1 MLCLYLTSLIAE
13 KCSDCLISKKRGHI
27 LYVEHENFALR
38 NFLLEFQIFHTFQ
51 IQVTKKNWDC
61 LKIGLFL
68 PTVKRVFE

>member
-51 IQVTKKNWDC
+51 IQVKKKLGLSENW
-61 LKIGLFL
+61 L
-68 PTVKRVFE
+68 VFAHCEKGV